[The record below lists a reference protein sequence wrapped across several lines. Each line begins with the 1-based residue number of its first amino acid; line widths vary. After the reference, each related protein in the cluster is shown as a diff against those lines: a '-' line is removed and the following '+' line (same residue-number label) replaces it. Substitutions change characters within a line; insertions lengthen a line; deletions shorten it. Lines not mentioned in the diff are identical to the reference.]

1 MMLRRS
7 LLASGGAILA
17 TPALAQGT
25 WPSRPVAMVV
35 AFGPGGANDLMMRLM
50 ADGLQR
56 RFNSPFVVEN
66 RPGGSARVAAAHVA
80 RQAPDGYTFL
90 MGTPGIMAL
99 NPLVFRE
106 MNYRPADFT
115 PISLVGGLPYGLI
128 VNRNLPVTNVQ
139 ELIALARQ
147 RDGRLNH
154 GSTGT
159 GPTFVQ
165 NLLQIRANVRFENIL
180 YPGTPPALNDLLR
193 GDVHFM
199 FDLMPGIIGQIR
211 SGDVRALA
219 VSAPARVPG
228 LDNVPTMREA
238 GVPDF
243 DATNW
248 VGVIAPAGVPD
259 AIADRMSEAIQEIVR
274 TPAVNQRI
282 TELGAIPVGSTRAQ
296 FAAHI
301 AGEQA
306 LWADVAQR
314 AGIRPE

>member
-1 MMLRRS
+1 MLRRN

>member
-1 MMLRRS
+1 MLRRN
-7 LLASGGAILA
+7 LLASGGALLA

-35 AFGPGGANDLMMRLM
+35 AFAPGGANDLMMRLM
-50 ADGLQR
+50 AEGLQR
-56 RFNSPFVVEN
+56 RFNHPFVVEN

-80 RQAPDGYTFL
+80 RQAPDGHTFL

-106 MNYRPADFT
+106 MNYRPSDFM

-147 RDGRLNH
+147 REGRLNH

-228 LDNVPTMREA
+228 LENVPTMREA

-248 VGVIAPAGVPD
+248 VGVIAPVGVPD
-259 AIADRMSEAIQEIVR
+259 AIAERMSEAIQEIVR
-274 TPAVNQRI
+274 TPTVNQRI

-301 AGEQA
+301 AAEQA

>member
-1 MMLRRS
+1 
-7 LLASGGAILA
+7 
-17 TPALAQGT
+17 
-25 WPSRPVAMVV
+25 
-35 AFGPGGANDLMMRLM
+35 
-50 ADGLQR
+50 
-56 RFNSPFVVEN
+56 
-66 RPGGSARVAAAHVA
+66 
-80 RQAPDGYTFL
+80 

>member
-1 MMLRRS
+1 MMLRRN

>member
-1 MMLRRS
+1 MLRRS